1 MAKPIDLLRKVVVGD
16 VSPLCHWFSHKNTQP
31 RHATQHAHASNLF
44 QTEHRTPTASCTPA
58 YSFELPSV
66 PGPSSLSDLW
76 RNYPIRLSNSIPRRK
91 PAQLHVQK
99 YSLVAPGLSRWLDQP
114 RLAIIRATLVSVPTR
129 RLHYPLIQEY
139 TLNYRK
145 GPYYD
150 LRCIPY

>member
-1 MAKPIDLLRKVVVGD
+1 MGLWLEFMSPSQNSPMAKPIDLLRKVVVGD

-76 RNYPIRLSNSIPRRK
+76 RNYPIRLSNSIPRWK

-99 YSLVAPGLSRWLDQP
+99 YSLVALASQDGSISRGLPSSGRLSFQFRPGDS
-114 RLAIIRATLVSVPTR
+114 IIP
-129 RLHYPLIQEY
+129 
-139 TLNYRK
+139 
-145 GPYYD
+145 
-150 LRCIPY
+150 